1 MSLMRRKSV
10 SGCGAV
16 RYDCRKTRDI
26 ARHLRQCDVADVP
39 SLHEI
44 GDSANRILDRHCGI
58 ERAGPIPR
66 RRRDAANGM
75 SPVVGLTPE
84 KVRENVMM
92 NVDGEGHVSP
102 PWSDG

>member
-10 SGCGAV
+10 SGCGAI

-26 ARHLRQCDVADVP
+26 ARHLRQRDVADVP

-44 GDSANRILDRHCGI
+44 GDSADRILDGTAGSS
-58 ERAGPIPR
+58 RAGLIPR
-66 RRRDAANGM
+66 RRRGDANGM

-84 KVRENVMM
+84 KVRQNVMM
-92 NVDGEGHVSP
+92 NVDDEGH
-102 PWSDG
+102 